1 MATSKKSTAHE
12 KENSLN
18 RLTVAYMEN
27 DTNHENLDSQILDE
41 EINLEEEN
49 TTEDVGKIKEL
60 NKKLYERAKKAEAD
74 KKALADQLKN
84 KPQEITRNEYTL
96 NDEVVDLRL
105 DGYTKQDVD
114 FIMKNGGRKALED
127 KNSYTAIAI
136 NARKEQ
142 ARAEAEA
149 NKVVDTTGMSEIER
163 KYTPEMLKNMSVE
176 ELKKIVPHA

>member
-1 MATSKKSTAHE
+1 MTDQV
-12 KENSLN
+12 NG
-18 RLTVAYMEN
+18 TVA
-27 DTNHENLDSQILDE
+27 TNTDEETELDLNLDDD
-41 EINLEEEN
+41 
-49 TTEDVGKIKEL
+49 TEDVIVL
-60 NKKLYERAKKAEAD
+60 RERLAKAEEA
-74 KKALADQLKN
+74 KRQIHARALRAEKALKE
-84 KPQEITRNEYTL
+84 KPIIKDEFQL

-105 DGYTKQDVD
+105 DGYTKDDVS

-163 KYTPEMLKNMSVE
+163 KYTPDQLRNMSLD
-176 ELKKIVPHA
+176 ELKKLVPRA

>member
-1 MATSKKSTAHE
+1 
-12 KENSLN
+12 
-18 RLTVAYMEN
+18 MEN
-27 DTNHENLDSQILDE
+27 ENNENLDSQILDE
-41 EINLEEEN
+41 EINLDTEN

-60 NKKLYERAKKAEAD
+60 NVKLYARAKKAEAD

-84 KPQEITRNEYTL
+84 KPQDIIKTEYSL

-105 DGYTKQDVD
+105 DGYTKADVE
-114 FIMKNGGRKALED
+114 FIMKNGGRRALED
-127 KNSYTAIAI
+127 KTSYTAIAI

-149 NKVVDTTGMSEIER
+149 NKVVDTSGQSEIER

-176 ELKKIVPHA
+176 ELKKILPHA

>member
-1 MATSKKSTAHE
+1 
-12 KENSLN
+12 
-18 RLTVAYMEN
+18 MEN
-27 DTNHENLDSQILDE
+27 ENNENLDSLNLDE
-41 EINLEEEN
+41 DINLDTQN
-49 TTEDVGKIKEL
+49 PTEDVEKIKEL

-74 KKALADQLKN
+74 KRALADQLKN
-84 KPQEITRNEYTL
+84 KPQDIIKTEYSL

-105 DGYTKQDVD
+105 DGYTKADVE

-127 KNSYTAIAI
+127 KTSYTAIAI
-136 NARKEQ
+136 NVRKEQ

-149 NKVVDTTGMSEIER
+149 NKVVDTSGMSEIER

>member
-1 MATSKKSTAHE
+1 
-12 KENSLN
+12 
-18 RLTVAYMEN
+18 MEN

-41 EINLEEEN
+41 EINLEEN
-49 TTEDVGKIKEL
+49 NAVEDVGKIKEL
-60 NKKLYERAKKAEAD
+60 NKKLFERAKKAEAEA
-74 KKALADQLKN
+74 KALKA
-84 KPQEITRNEYTL
+84 KPQENITRTEYSL

-127 KNSYTAIAI
+127 KTSYTAIAI

-149 NKVVDTTGMSEIER
+149 NKVADTSGQSEFER
-163 KYTPEMLKNMSVE
+163 KYTPEMLKNMTKE
-176 ELKKIVPHA
+176 ELKKILPHA